1 MSQKNKTKYWIFR
14 VTCEGIKVGMA
25 GSFEIEHALRLH
37 FFFLFCQREGKVC
50 EPQQV
55 N

>member
-37 FFFLFCQREGKVC
+37 FFFFILPEGRKGL
-50 EPQQV
+50 
-55 N
+55 